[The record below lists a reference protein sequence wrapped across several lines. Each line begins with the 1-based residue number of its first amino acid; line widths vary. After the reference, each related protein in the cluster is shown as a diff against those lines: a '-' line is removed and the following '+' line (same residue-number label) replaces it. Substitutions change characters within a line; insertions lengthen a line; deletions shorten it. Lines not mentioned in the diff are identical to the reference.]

1 MPFGKF
7 QQQVCLGQISLNNVS
22 LTTSALHEGILS
34 SKTLPEA
41 EAWTETENSR
51 FRLFRRASS
60 FLLDSQLKPC
70 WAATVAMPTISPA
83 TFHNFLS
90 QNFWPE
96 IEETSSSDF
105 SQSLVRPLRFQS
117 NFRTGSWRPTDG
129 KRLRPIAP
137 AVASRHPLGHSECCP
152 PKHHHLLLDRGPEFG
167 KWRRAVGSGHPRS
180 SLARRDGSHACP
192 NSQNSNKNIAP
203 DLRPMSELR

>member
-1 MPFGKF
+1 MPFGKC
-7 QQQVCLGQISLNNVS
+7 QQQVCLGQTSLNNVS

-137 AVASRHPLGHSECCP
+137 AVASRHPLRNSECCP
-152 PKHHHLLLDRGPEFG
+152 PKHHQCCWQMAQNLVNGEEVR
-167 KWRRAVGSGHPRS
+167 SGHPRS

-203 DLRPMSELR
+203 DLRPMSKLR